1 MIIITKKKS
10 RWRGQSFPCIG
21 TFDNYYICRVGTK
34 NRLQYT
40 KIHKSEVR
48 YCLPSQKSIG

>member
-21 TFDNYYICRVGTK
+21 TFDSYYICKVGHKQFT
-34 NRLQYT
+34 R
-40 KIHKSEVR
+40 IRKSEVAAIEEK
-48 YCLPSQKSIG
+48 QVIVG